1 MNHMKKFIFFFYT
14 LFYTTVYG
22 QSTIPIHSEMVF
34 LAVEDVPKKRIPK
47 GAEVLEFAYQYDPA
61 ILYVG
66 YHQAETT
73 FKVLGKFTEEV
84 EGFNQAKSRAYYKND
99 TLYVWTQYP
108 FRASEIN
115 YTLAWKGNSIEII
128 SVSYTDPSEESIL
141 LAEAALK
148 EGKIKEAIEYYYSV
162 QYPSSYMNE
171 DRVGLEIL
179 ARANTLSL
187 LAGNKKDYPKAIQY
201 FQEALEYYSLE
212 NLRNAA
218 DATSLT
224 LIFEDTYLEE
234 YKDSFGLWMG
244 NYGYYLYKGDSL
256 DQSVELNDW
265 LNQTYPTLSGP
276 YLQKGDALFDFKK
289 PKEAKSAYLTYIQ
302 LMKKK
307 GKEKNIPS
315 RVLDRIK

>member
-1 MNHMKKFIFFFYT
+1 MSLMKKCIFFFFAI
-14 LFYTTVYG
+14 FYTIVYG

-34 LAVEDVPKKRIPK
+34 LLVEEVPQKRIPK
-47 GAEVLEFAYQYDPA
+47 GAELLEFAYQYDPA
-61 ILYVG
+61 ILYFG
-66 YHQAETT
+66 YHQSETT

-99 TLYVWTQYP
+99 TIYLWSQYP

-115 YTLAWKGNSIEII
+115 YVLVWKGNSINMV
-128 SVSYTDPSEESIL
+128 SVDYADPSEESIA

-187 LAGNKKDYPKAIQY
+187 LAGNKKDYRSAIQY
-201 FQEALEYYSLE
+201 FQEAMEYYSLE
-212 NLRNAA
+212 NLRNAT
-218 DATSLT
+218 DETSLN
-224 LIFEDTYLEE
+224 LIFEDNYLEE

-256 DQSVELNDW
+256 QSSVELNEW
-265 LNQTYPTLSGP
+265 INQTYPQLSGP
-276 YLQKGDALFDFKK
+276 YLQKADALYDLKK
-289 PKEAKSAYLTYIQ
+289 PKEAKSAYITYSQ
-302 LMKKK
+302 LMKEK